1 MRYRIAVHLIRR
13 VQLLPL
19 SICVS
24 SLLIVVLLLTLFIPE
39 TLQASGQATLL
50 QVKGPIGPAVS
61 DYLQRGLKSSG
72 EDQAEVVIIQIDTPG
87 GLDHSMRQII
97 QAILASS
104 VPVITYVGPDGARAA
119 SAGTYILYASHIAAM
134 SPATN
139 LGAASPVRVGGM
151 PGTSDSDQ
159 EEQEDGESVH
169 RKLDTLERKMM
180 NDAAAYIKS
189 LAERHGRNAEWAV
202 KAVREAVSLSAGEAL
217 ELGVIDIV
225 ATDIADLLLQADGRD
240 VQMESG
246 MRRISTVGLEVT
258 HIEQSWRTQ
267 LLAVI
272 SDPNIAYILMLLGIY
287 GLIYEM
293 ANPGFFLPGVVGGI
307 SLLLAFYAFQVL
319 PVNYSGIALIFLGIT
334 LLVAEVYVP
343 SFGSLGIGGIV
354 AFSVGSLILIEDEE
368 LRVAWQTIV
377 GTILVSSSFLIWLV
391 TRLIS
396 IRKRKIETGMD
407 AMIGMTGVAEGDF
420 DQEGRIQVL
429 GESWQV
435 RCICSIRK
443 GERVRI
449 TGKDGLFLTIEKQ
462 QEVV

>member
-1 MRYRIAVHLIRR
+1 MVI
-13 VQLLPL
+13 
-19 SICVS
+19 
-24 SLLIVVLLLTLFIPE
+24 LLTALLTSE
-39 TLQASGQATLL
+39 TIQASGQAVLL
-50 QVKGPIGPAVS
+50 RVNGPIGPAVS
-61 DYLQRGLKSSG
+61 DYLQRGLSSS
-72 EDQAEVVIIQIDTPG
+72 EELQADVIILQIDTPG

-104 VPVITYVGPDGARAA
+104 VPVITYVAPDGARAA
-119 SAGTYILYASHIAAM
+119 SAGTYILYASHLAAM

-139 LGAASPVRVGGM
+139 LGAASPVRIGGL
-151 PGTSDSDQ
+151 S
-159 EEQEDGESVH
+159 GESGAEPEERENGESAH
-169 RKLDTLERKMM
+169 GKLDTLERKII

-202 KAVREAVSLSAGEAL
+202 KAVREAVSLSAEEAL

-225 ATDIADLLLQADGRD
+225 ATDIADLLLQADGRE

-246 MRRISTVGLEVT
+246 PYRISTNGLSLM

-287 GLIYEM
+287 GFIYEM
-293 ANPGFFLPGVVGGI
+293 ANPGFFLPGVLGGI
-307 SLLLAFYAFQVL
+307 SLLLAFYAFHVL
-319 PVNYSGIALIFLGIT
+319 PVNYSGIALIFMGIA

-377 GTILVSSSFLIWLV
+377 GTIVVSSAFLIWLV

-407 AMIGMTGVAEGDF
+407 AMIGMTGEAEGDF
-420 DQEGRIQVL
+420 DQEGRILVL
-429 GESWQV
+429 GESWLA
-435 RCICSIRK
+435 RCSGSIKK
-443 GERVRI
+443 GEKVRI
-449 TGKDGLFLTIEKQ
+449 TGQDGLFLTIEKQ

>member
-24 SLLIVVLLLTLFIPE
+24 CLLIVVLLITLLAPE
-39 TLQASGQATLL
+39 PIQAAGQATLL
-50 QVKGPIGPAVS
+50 QVNGPIGPAVS
-61 DYLQRGLKSSG
+61 DYLQRGLKSS
-72 EDQAEVVIIQIDTPG
+72 EELQAEVVILQIDTPG

-97 QAILASS
+97 QAILASP
-104 VPVITYVGPDGARAA
+104 VPVITYVAPDGARAA

-139 LGAASPVRVGGM
+139 LGAASPVRIGGM
-151 PGTSDSDQ
+151 PGKSDSDQ
-159 EEQEDGESVH
+159 EEQENGESVR
-169 RKLDTLERKMM
+169 RKLDTLERKII
-180 NDAAAYIKS
+180 NDAAAYIKA

-202 KAVREAVSLSAGEAL
+202 KAVQEAVSLSAAEAL
-217 ELGVIDIV
+217 DLGVIDII
-225 ATDIADLLLQADGRD
+225 ATDIADLLLQADGRQ

-246 MRRISTVGLEVT
+246 PYRISTEGLKVT
-258 HIEQSWRTQ
+258 PIEQSWRTR

-319 PVNYSGIALIFLGIT
+319 PVNYSGLALIFLGLA

-354 AFSVGSLILIEDEE
+354 AFSVGSLILMKDEE
-368 LRVAWQTIV
+368 LRVSLPIIV
-377 GTILVSSSFLIWLV
+377 GTIVVSSAFLIWLV
-391 TRLIS
+391 TRLIG
-396 IRKRKIETGMD
+396 IRKRKMETGME
-407 AMIGMTGVAEGDF
+407 AMIGMTGEAVGDF
-420 DQEGRIQVL
+420 YQEGRIMVL
-429 GESWQV
+429 GESWQA
-435 RCICSIRK
+435 RCSGSIKK
-443 GERVRI
+443 GEKVRI
-449 TGKDGLFLTIEKQ
+449 TGKEGPCLTIEKQ